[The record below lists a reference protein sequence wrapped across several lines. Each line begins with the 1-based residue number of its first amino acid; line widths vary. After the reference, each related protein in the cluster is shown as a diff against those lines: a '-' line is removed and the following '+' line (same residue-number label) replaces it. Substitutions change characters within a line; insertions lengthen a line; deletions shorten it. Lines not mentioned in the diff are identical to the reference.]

1 MGSDGIDGVSTTQ
14 TQRPSGQGVGPIV
27 DWAGKL
33 WSEILRL
40 VKDPGM
46 WASGVVG
53 FGIGLTVGW
62 LWSKISKR
70 KR

>member
-1 MGSDGIDGVSTTQ
+1 MGSDGIEGVSTQ
-14 TQRPSGQGVGPIV
+14 QNVRSGSGVGPIV
-27 DWAGKL
+27 DWGGKL

-62 LWSKISKR
+62 MWSKAR
-70 KR
+70 KKWK